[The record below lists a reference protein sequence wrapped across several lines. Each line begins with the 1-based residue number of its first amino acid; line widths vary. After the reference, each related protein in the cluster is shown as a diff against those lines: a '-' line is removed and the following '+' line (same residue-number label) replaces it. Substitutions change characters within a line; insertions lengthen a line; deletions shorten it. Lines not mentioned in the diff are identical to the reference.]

1 MIFEIDQ
8 DGYFVGDHVGDPVDG
23 KLYVETR
30 PDQGMYRAKWDG
42 EKWIETGSS
51 TVSVPKSVTMRQA
64 RAALILAGLHD
75 TVYDAINAIEDDQDR
90 ALALNEWDR
99 SQVVERNR
107 ELVIDLAAAIGLSEA
122 QLDDL
127 FIFAASIP

>member
-1 MIFEIDQ
+1 MNH
-8 DGYFVGDHVGDPVDG
+8 YVDNSG
-23 KLYVETR
+23 AYLGAW
-30 PDQGMYRAKWDG
+30 DQGGPESGINVPVAPLDARQVWDFDTEVWG
-42 EKWIETGSS
+42 DIPVAIPTI
-51 TVSVPKSVTMRQA
+51 VTMRQA
-64 RAALILAGLHD
+64 RAALIMAGLHE

-90 ALALNEWDR
+90 ALALNEWER

-107 ELVIDLAAAIGLSEA
+107 GLVIELASAIGLTES